1 VKVELVGYGPGIDA
15 KPHGRTDRDRVD
27 KMADDEIEAA
37 ALSDPDGEL
46 TDEQRARSFRPA
58 RLVVLRRRLGLDQA
72 AFASRFR
79 IDLDTLT
86 DWERGL
92 CVSAGIARVCSRV
105 GDRTRV
111 AAAAALVNRAA
122 AASEAG
128 APE

>member
-1 VKVELVGYGPGIDA
+1 
-15 KPHGRTDRDRVD
+15 
-27 KMADDEIEAA
+27 MADEEIETA

-46 TDEQRARSFRPA
+46 TDEQRVRSFRPA

-92 CVSAGIARVCSRV
+92 CVPAGIARVYLRV
-105 GDRTRV
+105 VDRKRG

-122 AASEAG
+122 AAASEAG